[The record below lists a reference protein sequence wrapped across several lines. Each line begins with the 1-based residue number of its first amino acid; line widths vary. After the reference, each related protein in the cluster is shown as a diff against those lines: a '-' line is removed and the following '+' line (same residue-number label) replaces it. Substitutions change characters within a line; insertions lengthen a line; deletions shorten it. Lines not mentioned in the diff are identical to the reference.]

1 MADIVSKNKHVLIC
15 HNRTCLKQGADRVFA
30 SFQDILKDTPIPGI
44 VLEKTG
50 CLGMCGNGPMVL
62 ILPAGVCYDR
72 VKPQEVALIVNQH
85 LLGGV
90 PVENMI
96 YKKFHLRN

>member
-1 MADIVSKNKHVLIC
+1 MAEDAVNQEIHILIC

-30 SFQDILKDTPIPGI
+30 SFQTMLKDTPIPGI
-44 VLEKTG
+44 VLEKSG

-90 PVENMI
+90 PVADMI
-96 YKKFHLRN
+96 CKKFHL

>member
-1 MADIVSKNKHVLIC
+1 MAEDAISKEIHILIC
-15 HNRTCLKQGADRVFA
+15 HNRTCLKQGADQVFKT
-30 SFQDILKDTPIPGI
+30 FQTLLQDTPRPDI

-62 ILPAGVCYDR
+62 ILPARICYDR
-72 VKPQEVALIVNQH
+72 VQPQEVSLVVNQH

-96 YKKFHLRN
+96 YKKFHL

>member
-1 MADIVSKNKHVLIC
+1 MADDLVNKDKHILIC
-15 HNRTCLKQGADRVFA
+15 HNRTCLKQGADQVFN
-30 SFQDILKDTPIPGI
+30 SFQNILKETPIPGI

-62 ILPAGVCYDR
+62 ILPVGVCYDR

-85 LLGGV
+85 LLGGL

-96 YKKFHLRN
+96 YKKFHL